1 MAFPSR
7 GITHHPTVTGT
18 RRMIASAHT
27 IASLAGVRILLQ
39 RGNAF
44 DSTVTVASTLDVVE
58 PYMSCIAGCGYMLI
72 YSAKNRIRVLD
83 YMGTSPYQ
91 ATLDAYSKPKSNEV
105 GIEERIPSQIREELT
120 ARGHNVRAFHLD
132 SSSRRQGITVDQVE
146 GTFMGDAHP
155 RRDGY
160 AIEIQFDALL
170 R

>member
-1 MAFPSR
+1 
-7 GITHHPTVTGT
+7 
-18 RRMIASAHT
+18 
-27 IASLAGVRILLQ
+27 
-39 RGNAF
+39 
-44 DSTVTVASTLDVVE
+44 
-58 PYMSCIAGCGYMLI
+58 MLI

-83 YMGTSPYQ
+83 YMSTSPHQ
-91 ATLDAYSKPKSNEV
+91 ATLDAYSKPKSNGV